1 MVIILFLLVAKKLV
15 EGLRKMNIDL
25 SIKITEERKK
35 V

>member
-1 MVIILFLLVAKKLV
+1 MVIILFILVAKKCI

-25 SIKITEERKK
+25 SIEITEERKE